1 MFAQETL
8 VESKQLCYEMIEQP
22 MGPEKC
28 FELPMVTNDQ
38 IYLYNYFYKYLCL
51 MFEYVELDEE
61 AVLCLDAENI
71 DDRLI
76 YGRDSC
82 LKAYESELM
91 PELTTDGPLYIY

>member
-1 MFAQETL
+1 M
-8 VESKQLCYEMIEQP
+8 
-22 MGPEKC
+22 
-28 FELPMVTNDQ
+28 
-38 IYLYNYFYKYLCL
+38 CL
-51 MFEYVELDEE
+51 IFDYVELDEE

-76 YGRDSC
+76 NGRDNC

>member
-1 MFAQETL
+1 
-8 VESKQLCYEMIEQP
+8 
-22 MGPEKC
+22 
-28 FELPMVTNDQ
+28 
-38 IYLYNYFYKYLCL
+38 

-91 PELTTDGPLYIY
+91 PELTTDGPLYIYQKLIIITDDEEDLTRVFDKETNFTM